1 MFQSSSD
8 FDEWFNLGGKQ
19 DGTDDGVEL
28 TDKDKEIRNKNVI
41 EQLHRILRPFILR
54 RVKREVEKQL
64 KPKVEIHVAVG
75 ITEI

>member
-1 MFQSSSD
+1 M
-8 FDEWFNLGGKQ
+8 GGKQ

-28 TDKDKEIRNKNVI
+28 SDKDKEIRNKNVI